1 MRHVPRLIPAYPL
14 IHQLPRLLSSGRSG
28 ISSGGLLTCSEPRRR
43 NDARGCAPS
52 KEPQRNANNR
62 PRGRGRARGR
72 CRFAVD
78 PCRTALRYLCG
89 RGSTASPITATTWG
103 TTPPRIRALPLQIA
117 LENSREKNWER
128 RTGPVSR
135 LNEQRVYR
143 RPRGRR
149 RPRRRRRSSGRG
161 DRASSAIL
169 PSVFAPSRGT
179 RSRRISETLRHSL
192 ATKRIERALPFFPPL
207 LFFLGP
213 DLVHPHFSVPLS
225 PRTTRS

>member
-1 MRHVPRLIPAYPL
+1 MQRAA
-14 IHQLPRLLSSGRSG
+14 SSKR
-28 ISSGGLLTCSEPRRR
+28 C
-43 NDARGCAPS
+43 ARVCAIQGAAT
-52 KEPQRNANNR
+52 E
-62 PRGRGRARGR
+62 RGQPTEREGRAHGR

-128 RTGPVSR
+128 RNGEPVPCASPVSR
-135 LNEQRVYR
+135 LNEQRFYR
-143 RPRGRR
+143 RP
-149 RPRRRRRSSGRG
+149 RRRRSSGRG

-192 ATKRIERALPFFPPL
+192 ATKRIERALPFLSSPL

-213 DLVHPHFSVPLS
+213 DLVHPHLSVPPS

>member
-1 MRHVPRLIPAYPL
+1 MRYIPRLIPAYPL

-128 RTGPVSR
+128 RTGPLRESR
-135 LNEQRVYR
+135 VAVERATLLSSSSSSSIERK
-143 RPRGRR
+143 
-149 RPRRRRRSSGRG
+149 RRSRFER
-161 DRASSAIL
+161 D
-169 PSVFAPSRGT
+169 P
-179 RSRRISETLRHSL
+179 
-192 ATKRIERALPFFPPL
+192 TKRFRALSWHAIEK
-207 LFFLGP
+207 
-213 DLVHPHFSVPLS
+213 D
-225 PRTTRS
+225 